1 MYCFKG
7 MVLRRIQGMLWLLHR
22 KQNDALGN
30 PRIPRPP
37 PEEILPK
44 PRPEDT
50 PLDSSS
56 DDDF

>member
-1 MYCFKG
+1 